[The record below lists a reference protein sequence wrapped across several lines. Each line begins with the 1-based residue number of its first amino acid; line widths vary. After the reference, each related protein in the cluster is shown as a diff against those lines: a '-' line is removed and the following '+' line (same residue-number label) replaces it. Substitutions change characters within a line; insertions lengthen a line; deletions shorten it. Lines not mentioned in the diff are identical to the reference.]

1 MQLDIPIYCE
11 VTDLYMSDVKRERGM
26 SRLVTLLSGK
36 LVWVILAALLI
47 FSFTASPHFRN
58 PINLTNVLKQSIGLG
73 IAAIGQTFV
82 IISGGIDLSIG
93 SMISL
98 MTTLIAGSYTNNPD
112 VSMFAIIM
120 IMLGIGLGCGM
131 LNSFIII
138 KLNVT
143 PFIATLGTMSI
154 WQGIV
159 LFYSKISLGNV
170 PKQFRFI
177 ADGTFGVIPFSIIL
191 FIFLIAAA
199 YFILNRHKI
208 GRHIYAVGANQY
220 VAQLSGIAVNRIKFF
235 AYTMCGLFA
244 GIASVYLSARLGGG
258 GPRIGM
264 GYELDSITAV
274 VIGGVSLAGGIGNV
288 IAGFGGVLIL
298 SVFNNIMNL
307 LGVNP
312 FYQIVLKGVILI
324 LAVSFHKRK

>member
-1 MQLDIPIYCE
+1 
-11 VTDLYMSDVKRERGM
+11 VA
-26 SRLVTLLSGK
+26 LLSGK
-36 LVWVILAALLI
+36 LVWVILVILLI
-47 FSFTASPHFRN
+47 FSFTVTPYFRN

-82 IISGGIDLSIG
+82 ILSGGIDLSIG

-112 VSMFAIIM
+112 ASMLVLILM
-120 IMLGIGLGCGM
+120 TLGIGLGCGM
-131 LNSFIII
+131 LNSFIVI

-154 WQGIV
+154 LQGIV
-159 LFYSKISLGNV
+159 LFYSKISLGGV
-170 PKQFRFI
+170 PKMFRFI
-177 ADGTFGVIPFSIIL
+177 SDGNLGIVPFSIVL
-191 FIFLIAAA
+191 FIVLIAAA
-199 YFILNRHKI
+199 YFILNRHKV

-244 GIASVYLSARLGGG
+244 GIVSVYLSARLGGG

-274 VIGGVSLAGGIGNV
+274 VIGGVSLSGGIGNV

-324 LAVSFHKRK
+324 LAVSFHSKK

>member
-1 MQLDIPIYCE
+1 MSY
-11 VTDLYMSDVKRERGM
+11 VTRERGS
-26 SRLVTLLSGK
+26 SRIVALLSGK
-36 LVWVILAALLI
+36 LVWVILVTLLI
-47 FSFTASPHFRN
+47 FSFTASPYFRN

-82 IISGGIDLSIG
+82 ILSGGIDLSIG

-98 MTTLIAGSYTNNPD
+98 MTTLIAGGYTNNPD
-112 VSMFAIIM
+112 VSMLALILM
-120 IMLGIGLGCGM
+120 TIGMGLACGM
-131 LNSFIII
+131 FNSFIII

-154 WQGIV
+154 LQGIV
-159 LFYSKISLGNV
+159 LFYSKISLGGV
-170 PKQFRFI
+170 PKKFRFI
-177 ADGTFGVIPFSIIL
+177 ADGTLGVIPFSIVL
-191 FIFLIAAA
+191 FIVMIAAV

-220 VAQLSGIAVNRIKFF
+220 VANLSGIAVDRIKFF

-244 GIASVYLSARLGGG
+244 GITSVYLSARLGAG

-274 VIGGVSLAGGIGNV
+274 VIGGVSLSGGIGNV

-324 LAVSFHKRK
+324 LAVSFYKRK

>member
-1 MQLDIPIYCE
+1 
-11 VTDLYMSDVKRERGM
+11 MSDVKQERQGG
-26 SRLVTLLSGK
+26 RLRALLSGK
-36 LVWVILAALLI
+36 LVWIILVALLI
-47 FSFTASPHFRN
+47 FSFAASPYFRN

-73 IAAIGQTFV
+73 IAAVGQTFV
-82 IISGGIDLSIG
+82 ILAGGIDLSIG

-98 MTTLIAGSYTNNPD
+98 MTTLIAGGYTNNAD
-112 VSMFAIIM
+112 ASMLGLILM
-120 IMLGIGLGCGM
+120 TLGIGLACGM

-143 PFIATLGTMSI
+143 PFIATLGTMSML
-154 WQGIV
+154 QGIV
-159 LFYSKISLGNV
+159 LFYSKISIGGV
-170 PKQFRFI
+170 PKVFRFI
-177 ADGTFGVIPFSIIL
+177 SEGNLGVIPFSIVL
-191 FIFLIAAA
+191 FIVLLAAA

-220 VAQLSGIAVNRIKFF
+220 VAQISGIAVDRIKFF
-235 AYTMCGLFA
+235 AYTICGLFA
-244 GIASVYLSARLGGG
+244 GIASIYLSARLGAG

-274 VIGGVSLAGGIGNV
+274 VIGGVSLAGGVGNV

-324 LAVSFHKRK
+324 LAVSFHRKK

>member
-1 MQLDIPIYCE
+1 
-11 VTDLYMSDVKRERGM
+11 MSDVKQDRPLNKMR
-26 SRLVTLLSGK
+26 VLLSGK
-36 LVWVILAALLI
+36 LVWIILVALLL
-47 FSFTASPHFRN
+47 FSFVASPYFRN

-73 IAAIGQTFV
+73 IAAVGQTFV
-82 IISGGIDLSIG
+82 ILSGGIDLSIG

-98 MTTLIAGSYTNNPD
+98 MTTLIAGGYTNNPEA
-112 VSMFAIIM
+112 SMLVLILM
-120 IMLGIGLGCGM
+120 TLGIGLASGM

-143 PFIATLGTMSI
+143 PFIATLGTMSML
-154 WQGIV
+154 QGIV
-159 LFYSKISLGNV
+159 LFYSKISIGGV
-170 PKQFRFI
+170 PKNFRFI
-177 ADGTFGVIPFSIIL
+177 SEGTLVVIPFSILL
-191 FIFLIAAA
+191 FIVLLAAA
-199 YFILNRHKI
+199 YLILNRHKI

-220 VAQLSGIAVNRIKFF
+220 VAQISGIAVDRIKFF

-244 GIASVYLSARLGGG
+244 GIASVYLSARLGAG

-274 VIGGVSLAGGIGNV
+274 VIGGVSLAGGVGSV
-288 IAGFGGVLIL
+288 IAAFGGVLIL

-324 LAVSFHKRK
+324 LAVSFNKKK